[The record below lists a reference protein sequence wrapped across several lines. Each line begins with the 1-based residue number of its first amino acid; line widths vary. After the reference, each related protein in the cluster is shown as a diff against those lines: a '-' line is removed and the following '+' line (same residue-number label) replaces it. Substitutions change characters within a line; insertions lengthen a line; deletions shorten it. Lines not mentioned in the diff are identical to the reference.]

1 MEGEGKKGFLYM
13 DITNIYIENVLCFV
27 IIRKSVNC
35 YELYS
40 NHSFINSKA
49 LIGKY
54 KSFEEAEQEVDRR
67 TGKIKKKRH

>member
-1 MEGEGKKGFLYM
+1 MSIM
-13 DITNIYIENVLCFV
+13 NIYIENVLCFI

-40 NHSFINSKA
+40 NHSFINSRA

-54 KSFEEAEQEVDRR
+54 KSFKEAEQEVDRR
-67 TGKIKKKRH
+67 TGKIRKRH